1 MLDKTPWEIH
11 PDLTQDRLVAV
22 AQLLRLARNDALD
35 RFDPNI
41 GDDVWTLGCCA
52 FQYGCHRISEASSSG
67 LHPWLT
73 VQDAS
78 KQFVFRIGAVPAR
91 FYRGSPDEPTPRT
104 LNQSYPELRQLTL
117 SFPQE
122 AVERNFAYRFAVE
135 TDIDGMVLSIS
146 FVALLGETP
155 MLCWEIPLEAEVRP
169 IHSVDHVLAEGVP
182 LEAPA
187 VRIPGADDSVEEI

>member
-11 PDLTQDRLVAV
+11 PDLTRDRLIAV
-22 AQLLRLARNDALD
+22 AQLLRQARNDALD

-52 FQYGCHRISEASSSG
+52 FQYGCHRISEAANSG
-67 LHPWLT
+67 RYPWLT
-73 VQDAS
+73 VQDPS
-78 KQFVFRIGAVPAR
+78 KLFVFRIGAVPAR
-91 FYRGSPDEPTPRT
+91 FYRGPADEPTPRT
-104 LNQSYPELRQLTL
+104 SIQTYPELRQLTL

-122 AVERNFAYRFAVE
+122 AVARNFAYRFAVE

-155 MLCWEIPLEAEVRP
+155 MLRWEIPLEAEIRP
-169 IHSVDHVLAEGVP
+169 ICSLDGGLVEGVE

-187 VRIPGADDSVEEI
+187 VRIPGANDSAEKA